1 MRYPKYVSLSIHDLS
16 QLITAWN
23 KFAVDPKSLGECVF
37 GESYAGL
44 IKDLNQ
50 QCEIRITPTQLYNLC
65 WYYKHCVLERLS
77 HLHKRLPTNYY
88 KLFENLSK
96 QAPGLFEVAPDGEI
110 KMKESKEILGIY
122 EKEDD
127 QSDRN

>member
-1 MRYPKYVSLSIHDLS
+1 MRYPKYVSLSVHDLS

-23 KFAVDPKSLGECVF
+23 KFAADPKSLGESVL
-37 GESYAGL
+37 GESYPGL

-50 QCEIRITPTQLYNLC
+50 QCDIKVTPTQLYNMC

-77 HLHKRLPTNYY
+77 HMHKRLPTNYH
-88 KLFENLSK
+88 KFFENIARQVPDLFET
-96 QAPGLFEVAPDGEI
+96 APDGEI

-122 EKEDD
+122 EEDGE
-127 QSDRN
+127 